1 MPRKATV
8 ADAELILKLYDL
20 RREPEMRKARN
31 WWLTNFWPQTA
42 EDFMKVANAPGT
54 QENNWLR
61 QVIGYWEMSA
71 SLVLHGAANAD
82 LFLETSFSGEMYFLY
97 AKMQPILKDLR
108 EKMKNPRMFGNIEK
122 VLTRSKDARERL
134 KIVAE
139 RVEARRKAMASQAKG
154 S

>member
-1 MPRKATV
+1 MPKKPTV

-31 WWLTNFWPQTA
+31 WWLTTFWPQTA
-42 EDFMKVANAPGT
+42 EDFMKVASAMGT

-71 SLVLHGAANAD
+71 SLALHGAANSE
-82 LFLETSFSGEMYFLY
+82 LFLETSFSGEMYFIY
-97 AKMQPILKDLR
+97 AKMQPILADLR
-108 EKMKNPRMFGNIEK
+108 KKMDSPKMLGNIEK

-134 KIVAE
+134 KAFQK
-139 RVEARRKAMASQAKG
+139 RVEGRRKAMATEKG
-154 S
+154 

>member
-1 MPRKATV
+1 MPKKPTV

-31 WWLTNFWPQTA
+31 WWLMTFWPQTA

-54 QENNWLR
+54 PENNWLR

-71 SLVLHGAANAD
+71 SLVLHGAANAE

-108 EKMKNPRMFGNIEK
+108 QKMNSPRMFGNIEK

-134 KIVAE
+134 RAFETRVA
-139 RVEARRKAMASQAKG
+139 ARRKAMAGEPKAS
-154 S
+154 